1 MPGPPWG
8 ADSAAD
14 EEIIASN
21 VADLLRDLAAAA
33 SQRDIPRLAM
43 ADAWHR
49 RVYAR
54 VGSVPSPGA
63 PAADVAAELAAF
75 ESSLRLAIARLDGEL
90 RAGARPSTSEQV
102 LAVVRLCALAH
113 GEWVR
118 IHPYANGNGRT
129 ARVWA
134 NWVALR
140 YGLPP
145 FVRIKPRPDGLL
157 YGLAA
162 HRSMGVGG
170 AVPDHDLTFSVFVD
184 LLRSQ
189 P

>member
-1 MPGPPWG
+1 
-8 ADSAAD
+8 
-14 EEIIASN
+14 
-21 VADLLRDLAAAA
+21 
-33 SQRDIPRLAM
+33 M
-43 ADAWHR
+43 ADGWHR
-49 RVYAR
+49 RIYAG
-54 VGSVPSPGA
+54 VASVPSAAYVGHIRGSPHPDLVDYEVVLADRRTGA
-63 PAADVAAELAAF
+63 ITASGVPAVHVTAELGAF
-75 ESSLRLAIARLDGEL
+75 ESSLRLAVARLDGEL
-90 RAGARPSTSEQV
+90 GAGERPSTSEQV
-102 LAVVRLCALAH
+102 FAVVQLCALVH

-170 AVPDHDLTFSVFVD
+170 AVPDHDLTFSVCVD

-189 P
+189 PCDLQR